1 MPTLQAKVTSK
12 GQITLPKQ
20 IRSKLAICT
29 GDRLEFSVEKSNRIS
44 VRKMRA
50 TGSSAGCGEAVFS
63 NPVTRPLSVEEMNDG
78 IRKAVSAK
86 YGRLKASGK

>member
-50 TGSSAGCGEAVFS
+50 PGSSAGCGKPFLQ
-63 NPVTRPLSVEEMNDG
+63 PGDKPLSVEEMNDG